1 MWFITLLLVLFLTEN
16 GCFGCTC
23 FPQRPLHVAFCR
35 SSFVIKGKP
44 VKEELNPPIDEGDLY
59 RSDFRYRNVK
69 RIFDVNVI
77 EVFKAPD
84 NVQVKPG
91 DVIQAVTDAMGSLC
105 GGYLELDTE
114 QIIIGGVNKDGQI
127 TFGSCSHEERNGY
140 TPLQLKGLRGDYS
153 C

>member
-1 MWFITLLLVLFLTEN
+1 MPIFFFLN
-16 GCFGCTC
+16 
-23 FPQRPLHVAFCR
+23 V
-35 SSFVIKGKP
+35 VIKGKA

-59 RSDFRYRNVK
+59 RSDIRYWDVK
-69 RIFDVNVI
+69 RIYDVNVI

-127 TFGSCSHEERNGY
+127 TFGSCSHKERNGV
-140 TPLQLKGLRGDYS
+140 TPLQLKGLRGDYT